1 MACPNP
7 DHFVA
12 GVFLFSANVSQT
24 FAVFNEVSVC
34 VCEERERWGGR
45 GLCTHTHTRACT
57 HSTFFFL
64 VVIGEAI
71 CNNKREKSHST
82 FSQ

>member
-34 VCEERERWGGR
+34 VCEERERWGG
-45 GLCTHTHTRACT
+45 GGYAHTCARA
-57 HSTFFFL
+57 HIAPFFL

-71 CNNKREKSHST
+71 CNNKREKSNST